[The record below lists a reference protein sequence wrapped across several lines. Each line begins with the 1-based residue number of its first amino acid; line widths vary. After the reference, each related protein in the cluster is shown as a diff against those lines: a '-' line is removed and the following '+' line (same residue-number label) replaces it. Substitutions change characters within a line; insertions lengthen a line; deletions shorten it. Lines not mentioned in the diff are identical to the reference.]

1 MPSDLEKPTITY
13 PCLWDYRVIMTT
25 KDESALKE
33 LLETYQR
40 PFKLEL
46 KNTSRNAKFYSLNV
60 AVEVSNELARKE
72 LLETYQRPFKLEL
85 KNTSKNAKFYSFN
98 VSVEVSNEL
107 ERNEVFQKISQ
118 LDKVVQTL

>member
-1 MPSDLEKPTITY
+1 MPSDSGKPTIIY

-25 KDESALKE
+25 KDESVL
-33 LLETYQR
+33 
-40 PFKLEL
+40 
-46 KNTSRNAKFYSLNV
+46 
-60 AVEVSNELARKE
+60 KE

-98 VSVEVSNEL
+98 VSMEVSNEE
-107 ERNEVFQKISQ
+107 ERNDIFQKISQ